1 MKLHK
6 EFHSVPNKQ
15 FSRLQSAGFIGL
27 SVVALCILF
36 YLFYPDPE
44 SQYSTTSK
52 TLRFNYT
59 LSNTSGEFIPHADFS
74 IKIPM
79 SIDAIQHVESINS
92 SHKNKLVQE
101 GGGEQSVHFPID
113 NISPYA
119 SKIID
124 LTLVVDIS
132 DQPKYERINAADYLA
147 AEKYIELDSPAIK
160 ALAAQLKGASPEET
174 ARNIYEWLVN
184 NVTPSSYTADS
195 KGAQYLIEKKSGDC
209 TELMYAF
216 VALARANGIPA
227 RGINGFW
234 IPSESTIINAADYHD
249 WAEFYDGERWVL
261 VDASKRVFD
270 GINDSYIYLNILN
283 GFFSVSRF
291 RFSEGF
297 LGVINTQ

>member
-1 MKLHK
+1 VKLHK

-15 FSRLQSAGFIGL
+15 FSPLQLAGFIGL

-36 YLFYPDPE
+36 YFFCPDSE

-59 LSNTSGEFIPHADFS
+59 LRNTSGEFIPHADFAV
-74 IKIPM
+74 KIPM

-92 SHKNKLVQE
+92 SHKNKLVEE

-124 LTLVVDIS
+124 LTLVVNINDR
-132 DQPKYERINAADYLA
+132 PKYERINAADYLA
-147 AEKYIELDSPAIK
+147 TEKYIELESPAIK
-160 ALAAQLKGASPEET
+160 ALAAQLKGSSPEET

-216 VALARANGIPA
+216 VALARANGLPA
-227 RGINGFW
+227 RGVSGFF
-234 IPSESTIINAADYHD
+234 IPGESTIINAADYHD
-249 WAEFYDGERWVL
+249 WAEFYDGKRWVM
-261 VDASKRVFD
+261 VDANKKIFDSLCENYISVGEISKSASMERFFLANKN
-270 GINDSYIYLNILN
+270 IN
-283 GFFSVSRF
+283 VSF
-291 RFSEGF
+291 
-297 LGVINTQ
+297 Q